1 MELRLSCTKPPIW
14 QITFA
19 SAFSLTKYILIQIL
33 RKFVLAEGSIDNTV
47 IFGPGNALVADRLQ
61 GIT

>member
-19 SAFSLTKYILIQIL
+19 SAFSCILIQIS
-33 RKFVLAEGSIDNTV
+33 RKFVLAEGPIDNTV